1 MSLPITIKACQ
12 LYSESENRF
21 YKVPETTIELEHSL
35 VALSKWESKWHKPFL
50 TKEEKTREEALDYIR
65 CMCLTPNVEPWVF
78 NALGNDQIK
87 QITEYI
93 DNPMT
98 ATTVKSMQQQKHSSE
113 IVTSELIYYWM
124 NEGNISSECDKWHL
138 NRLFKLIEV
147 TAIKRQPDKKMT
159 RRDTMA
165 QNRSL
170 NAARRARHGSRG

>member
-1 MSLPITIKACQ
+1 MPLTITIKATQ

-65 CMCLTPNVEPWVF
+65 CMCLTSNIESWVF

-87 QITEYI
+87 QITDYI
-93 DNPMT
+93 DDPMT
-98 ATTVKSMQQQKHSSE
+98 ATTVRNTQQAKHNNE
-113 IVTSELIYYWM
+113 TVTSELIYYWM
-124 NEGNISSECDKWHL
+124 NEGNISSDCENWHL

-147 TAIKRQPDKKMT
+147 TAIKRQPDKKMSK
-159 RRDTMA
+159 RDTMA

-170 NAARRARHGSRG
+170 NAARRARRGSRG